1 MSVTFLPGKKSF
13 IEDMSVWDFN
23 IHRTF
28 WGSKDVVER
37 KLKICFDFSFILKNW
52 GKKRRKNLIFL
63 LLFDPQM
70 RFSLSLKKKRH
81 LDDCAFLRVVSGQ
94 WPLCRLR
101 DFSVWSMLVMLQNL
115 AYMLSESSYIK
126 RGNVAR
132 FPNSKSIT
140 KQSWKYEWRNF
151 GKKIDSKQSIRLTQK
166 KRKNW
171 K

>member
-1 MSVTFLPGKKSF
+1 MSVTFLLGKKSF

-37 KLKICFDFSFILKNW
+37 KLKSCFDFSFILKNW

-140 KQSWKYEWRNF
+140 KESWKY
-151 GKKIDSKQSIRLTQK
+151 K
-166 KRKNW
+166 
-171 K
+171 